1 MELARHLLL
10 SGLPAGTVAVEV
22 GFYDQS
28 HLTRHF
34 KRMLGVSPSRYARRR

>member
-1 MELARHLLL
+1 MAGLA
-10 SGLPAGTVAVEV
+10 

-34 KRMLGVSPSRYARRR
+34 RRMLGVSPTRFVRP